1 MTHLAVGLVLL
12 SALLHAGW
20 NTATKGSV
28 APATFLVSMEGIVL
42 LVLLPLT
49 LLSVDL
55 SGVPPRLWL
64 LVGAS
69 GVVHGVYGFWLVR
82 SYEEDD
88 LSLVYPIARST
99 PAFVPFV
106 AVPLFGESLTV
117 QGGIG
122 IALVVTSIWLVQTG
136 GGLHLRRLR
145 EVSVFP
151 YLTLLSTVGY
161 SLLDK
166 GAMERFDAVAWPGTL
181 PRAVVY
187 FVLLE
192 AIYLPL
198 MALLVRRRLTAESIR
213 LVWRREWWRLLVG
226 AAGATLSYTLI
237 LEALRSSAVSYVVA
251 VRQTSVLFALVL
263 GILLLGERPS
273 AARIL
278 GILGTVAGVALIAFA
293 APA

>member
-20 NTATKGSV
+20 NTATKGSA

-64 LVGAS
+64 LMGAS
-69 GVVHGVYGFWLVR
+69 GIVHGVYGFWLVR

-106 AVPLFGESLTV
+106 AVPLFGESVTV

-122 IALVVTSIWLVQTG
+122 IALVVMSIWLVQTG
-136 GGLHLRRLR
+136 GGLRLRRLR

-166 GAMERFDAVAWPGTL
+166 GAMERFDTVAWRGTL

-192 AIYLPL
+192 GIYLPL
-198 MALLVRRRLTAESIR
+198 MAFLVRRRLTAESIR

-263 GILLLGERPS
+263 GMALLGERPS

-278 GILGTVAGVALIAFA
+278 GILGTVAGVALIALA